1 MDKRHVE
8 LVKQQL
14 QDLTEY
20 LEAQLEVGETDSV
33 EALSAYDNHPA
44 DLGTDTFERELDLGI
59 VTGLRSRLDL
69 VANALRR
76 LDQGTYGIC
85 ERCGQPIDPARLQA
99 APEVAF
105 CLTCQNLIDQPYVPP
120 PSEAEVVPRPLGRD
134 IGYDVVEPDGEDFWQ
149 SVAEWG
155 NSDTP
160 SDTPPAVDYNET
172 YIGFDQPIG
181 YVEDVESIVDEA
193 GEVLFDTL
201 REKKRRR
208 GESVDKETDQDSE

>member
-1 MDKRHVE
+1 
-8 LVKQQL
+8 
-14 QDLTEY
+14 
-20 LEAQLEVGETDSV
+20 
-33 EALSAYDNHPA
+33 
-44 DLGTDTFERELDLGI
+44 
-59 VTGLRSRLDL
+59 

>member
-1 MDKRHVE
+1 MDKHHLE
-8 LVKQQL
+8 LVKHRL
-14 QDLTEY
+14 EDLTEN
-20 LEAQLEVGETDSV
+20 LEAQLDVAETDSV

-69 VANALRR
+69 VANALAR
-76 LDQGTYGIC
+76 LNQGAYGIC
-85 ERCGQPIDPARLQA
+85 ERCGQPIDPARLQVV
-99 APEVAF
+99 PEVQF
-105 CLTCQNLIDQPYVPP
+105 CLRCQNLIDQPYKPLL
-120 PSEAEVVPRPLGRD
+120 SEAEVVPRPLGRD
-134 IGYDVVEPDGEDFWQ
+134 AGHDGVEPNGEDFWQ
-149 SVAEWG
+149 SVAKWG

-160 SDTPPAVDYNET
+160 TDNPPAVDYKET
-172 YIGFDQPIG
+172 YSGFDQPIG
-181 YVEDVESIVDEA
+181 YVEDVESIVDET